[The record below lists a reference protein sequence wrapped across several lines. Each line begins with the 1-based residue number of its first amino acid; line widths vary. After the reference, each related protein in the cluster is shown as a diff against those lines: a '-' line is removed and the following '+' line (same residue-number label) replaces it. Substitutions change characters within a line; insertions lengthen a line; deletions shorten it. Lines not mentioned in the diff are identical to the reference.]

1 MQNARKE
8 ELNKFKQRELAK
20 MATKLGIKGAHDM
33 RKAEIVDAILGAE
46 AVEKTTDE
54 NNKSAKDEVKTDN
67 HDAPINVESED
78 KVEKGS
84 DSIDMEQ
91 KMPYI
96 ESAQVGTIIAFRMA
110 NGKVKS
116 AKIVHRSTKNRQ
128 FKVETGYGAQYIVKF
143 DDVVW
148 VRTGKRWPKGVYE
161 LFTKGQ
167 VVEDGK

>member
-20 MATKLGIKGAHDM
+20 TATKLGIKGAHDM

-54 NNKSAKDEVKTDN
+54 NNKSAKGEVKTDN
-67 HDAPINVESED
+67 HDAPINVESGD

-84 DSIDMEQ
+84 GSIDMER

-96 ESAQVGTIIAFRMA
+96 ESAQIGTIIAFRMA

-116 AKIVHRSTKNRQ
+116 AKIVRRSTKNRQ
-128 FKVETGYGAQYIVKF
+128 FKVETSYGAQYIVKF

-161 LFTKGQ
+161 LFAKGQ